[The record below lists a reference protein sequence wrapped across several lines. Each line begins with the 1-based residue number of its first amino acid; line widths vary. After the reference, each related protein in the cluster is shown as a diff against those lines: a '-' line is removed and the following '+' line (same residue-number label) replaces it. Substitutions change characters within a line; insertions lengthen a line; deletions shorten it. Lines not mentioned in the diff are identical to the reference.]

1 VQGSRTEARS
11 TNEQGVVAVELVLV
25 LPFLL
30 LLLFGIIQ
38 FGRAY
43 NAKIMLSGAVREGV
57 RVLAL
62 DSGDAEAVTKAAAP
76 GLDEASIDVDTST
89 PVPCTSGTD
98 AWVTA
103 TYPFDLDVPFW
114 SSSTITISATGVM
127 RCGG

>member
-1 VQGSRTEARS
+1 MTAGAQRGRG
-11 TNEQGVVAVELVLV
+11 EQGVVAVELVLV

-43 NAKIMLSGAVREGV
+43 NAKIMLSGAVREGA

-62 DSGDAEAVTKAAAP
+62 DSGDAVSVTKAAAA
-76 GLDEASIDVDTST
+76 GLVEGDITVETST
-89 PVPCTSGTD
+89 PVPCESGTD

-114 SSSTITISATGVM
+114 SSSTISISATGVM